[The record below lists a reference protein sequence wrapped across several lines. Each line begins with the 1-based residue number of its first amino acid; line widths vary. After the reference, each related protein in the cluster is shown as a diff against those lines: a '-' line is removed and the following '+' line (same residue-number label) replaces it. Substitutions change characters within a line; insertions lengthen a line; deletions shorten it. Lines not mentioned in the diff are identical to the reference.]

1 MSIYKD
7 FDIYFYNNYHNGDV
21 FYSKEFV
28 RDIKKQIGLSHHYI
42 HRNNPSILKDFDI
55 SQIKG
60 YIPNTS
66 SLSKK
71 DNNLYIN
78 TWVGQNDAKYLK
90 YDCSLKSNY
99 LIYTDIFKTLKIEL
113 KPIEY
118 YIPEINF
125 DKVTKISLG
134 DKKYVLVCNNNVHSG
149 QSDNFNFDP
158 IIDNISNTYKDVNFI
173 MTNNSNLKKDNVLY
187 VSDLLKINMGN
198 LLEISYLSTQTDIII
213 GRGSGPFCFSHIREN
228 MLNENKTFI
237 VFTHKENEGKWVP
250 DKASNAKQYWSNNF
264 NTDNI
269 INFIE
274 EKIKEKWKK

>member
-99 LIYTDIFKTLKIEL
+99 LI
-113 KPIEY
+113 
-118 YIPEINF
+118 
-125 DKVTKISLG
+125 
-134 DKKYVLVCNNNVHSG
+134 
-149 QSDNFNFDP
+149 
-158 IIDNISNTYKDVNFI
+158 
-173 MTNNSNLKKDNVLY
+173 
-187 VSDLLKINMGN
+187 
-198 LLEISYLSTQTDIII
+198 
-213 GRGSGPFCFSHIREN
+213 
-228 MLNENKTFI
+228 
-237 VFTHKENEGKWVP
+237 
-250 DKASNAKQYWSNNF
+250 
-264 NTDNI
+264 
-269 INFIE
+269 
-274 EKIKEKWKK
+274 